1 MITNLMILALAAQLA
16 SGLPDADEPRISFTL
31 VHDNLVV
38 IPVFLN
44 GQGPYHFL
52 VDTGATHSIL
62 SRRVAER
69 LNVLA
74 ARKGSLI
81 SAAGVVPV
89 TIGMIEIVQIGSVRI
104 AKTSIAVTA
113 LELFRTLH
121 VDGLLGADY
130 LKQFKISIDYTNH
143 VLSLQR

>member
-1 MITNLMILALAAQLA
+1 MITSFIVLALAAQLA
-16 SGLPDADEPRISFTL
+16 SGSPDADEPRISFTL

-62 SRRVAER
+62 SRSVAER
-69 LNVLA
+69 LSISGVRN
-74 ARKGSLI
+74 GSLI
-81 SAAGVVPV
+81 SAAGAVPV
-89 TIGMIEIVQIGSVRI
+89 TIGMIEVVQIGPVRI
-104 AKTSIAVTA
+104 ARTSIAVTA